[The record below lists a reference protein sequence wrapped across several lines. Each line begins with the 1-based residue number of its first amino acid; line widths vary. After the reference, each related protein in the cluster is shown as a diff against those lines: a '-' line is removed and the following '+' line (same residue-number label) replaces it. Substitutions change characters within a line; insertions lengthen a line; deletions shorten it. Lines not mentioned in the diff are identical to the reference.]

1 MIGRSAR
8 IIDGRMKFGSM
19 SIGDDNALMIPRVS
33 RSLLWRSP
41 RKVSR
46 EQKEKKRRKEKI
58 RATSTACRAF
68 NHKKLR

>member
-33 RSLLWRSP
+33 RNLLWRSP

-46 EQKEKKRRKEKI
+46 EQKEKKKEKGEGS
-58 RATSTACRAF
+58 RDEYSVPSF
-68 NHKKLR
+68 QS